1 MRQRG
6 RKSAANLASLCVDG
20 KPPRLEPPATFNEA
34 ERNVFV
40 DIVGASA
47 PEHSR
52 PSDLP
57 LLVSYVQA
65 TVLGE
70 QAATEL
76 RNGAVIDGKPSPW
89 ITVQEKC
96 VRAMVAL
103 SLRLRLAPQSRIQ
116 PRGVGRFQAPLR
128 LPWMPGED
136 GNDDD

>member
-6 RKSAANLASLCVDG
+6 RKSAASLTSLNVDG
-20 KPPRLEPPATFNEA
+20 TPPRLTAPSSLNQL
-34 ERNVFV
+34 ERKIFT

-47 PEHSR
+47 PEHFR

-70 QAATEL
+70 HAAAEL

-89 ITVQEKC
+89 ITGRKSAC
-96 VRAMVAL
+96 
-103 SLRLRLAPQSRIQ
+103 AP
-116 PRGVGRFQAPLR
+116 
-128 LPWMPGED
+128 WWH
-136 GNDDD
+136 